1 MIENQSDFRF
11 IYESGKI
18 NLDKK
23 VSVQVREQTVEVV
36 LKQLFNNEGIN
47 YEITE
52 NGVKFSVPA
61 SSVVLLRIR

>member
-1 MIENQSDFRF
+1 MSFIWSENQSDFRF

-36 LKQLFNNEGIN
+36 IEQLFNNEGLIMR
-47 YEITE
+47 
-52 NGVKFSVPA
+52 
-61 SSVVLLRIR
+61 LRKTILFW